1 MAPVKG
7 CILVGEDDESVLK
20 VTKARLEHEGYDV
33 IEAVD
38 GEAVLQRAVDTTV
51 QVILLDVWLPKRN
64 GYEVC
69 RMLKRQPA
77 TRHIP
82 VIIFTASES
91 GMQKLADRCIEA
103 GALDWIKK
111 PFRTTELL
119 EKIHHALNRTS
130 TAHG

>member
-7 CILVGEDDESVLK
+7 CVLVGEDDESVLK
-20 VTKARLEHEGYDV
+20 VTKARLEHEGYAV

-38 GEAVLQRAVDTTV
+38 GEEVLQRAADETV

-69 RMLKRQPA
+69 RVLKRQPS

-82 VIIFTASES
+82 VIIFTGSES
-91 GMQKLADRCIEA
+91 EMQKLADRCIEA

-111 PFRTTELL
+111 PFRTADLL
-119 EKIHHALNRTS
+119 EKIHRALNNKGPG
-130 TAHG
+130 HG

>member
-1 MAPVKG
+1 MAPTKG
-7 CILVGEDDESVLK
+7 CVLVGEDDESVLK
-20 VTKARLEHEGYDV
+20 VTKARLEHEGYAV

-38 GEAVLQRAVDTTV
+38 GDAVLQRAADEPV

-69 RMLKRQPA
+69 RVLKRQA
-77 TRHIP
+77 STRHIP

-91 GMQKLADRCIEA
+91 EMQKLADRCIEA

-111 PFRTTELL
+111 PFRTTDLL
-119 EKIHHALNRTS
+119 QKIHHALHS
-130 TAHG
+130 KGAAHG

>member
-1 MAPVKG
+1 MTSTRG
-7 CILVGEDDESVLK
+7 CVLLGEDDESVLK
-20 VTKARLEHEGYDV
+20 VTRARLEHEGYTV
-33 IEAVD
+33 IEAID
-38 GEAVLQRAVDTTV
+38 GEAVLQRAADEAV

-69 RMLKRQPA
+69 RILKRQPA

-91 GMQKLADRCIEA
+91 QMQKLADRCIEA

-119 EKIHHALNRTS
+119 EKIRRAMNQKA

>member
-1 MAPVKG
+1 MAPIKG
-7 CILVGEDDESVLK
+7 CVLVGEDDESVLK
-20 VTKARLEHEGYDV
+20 VTKARLEHEGYVV

-38 GEAVLQRAVDTTV
+38 GEAVLQRAADEPV

-69 RMLKRQPA
+69 RALKRQPL

-91 GMQKLADRCIEA
+91 EMQKLADRCIEA

-111 PFRTTELL
+111 PFRTTDLM
-119 EKIHHALNRTS
+119 EKIRHALGRKGS
-130 TAHG
+130 THG

>member
-1 MAPVKG
+1 MATRKG
-7 CILVGEDDESVLK
+7 RVLVGEDDESVLK
-20 VTKARLEHEGYDV
+20 VTKARLEHEGYAV

-38 GEAVLQRAVDTTV
+38 GDAVLERATDEAV

-69 RMLKRQPA
+69 RVLKRQPS

-111 PFRTTELL
+111 PFRTADLL
-119 EKIHHALNRTS
+119 EKIHHAVSRKGA
-130 TAHG
+130 AHA